1 MSTLIDDF
9 LYKDVIVEAG
19 AEKISGV
26 LIGFD
31 SNLSNLGLGNIILQN
46 TQHKWLIIR
55 NWEMI
60 KS

>member
-1 MSTLIDDF
+1 MSALIDDF
-9 LYKDVIVEAG
+9 LYKNVTVEVG

-31 SNLSNLGLGNIILQN
+31 YDNPKQLGNIILQN
-46 TQHKWLIIR
+46 SHSKWLIIR
-55 NWEMI
+55 HWKVV